1 MRRPGIH
8 QFQGTFGPRRI
19 HSYDRDAIAAEL
31 WRDGRDRR
39 GGVWINAT
47 VEQQN
52 VSSRPDDAALQPRNT
67 PGGGRAPPQ
76 TCDSGKDLITARLR
90 IHHDRCR
97 RAFLDV

>member
-8 QFQGTFGPRRI
+8 QIQGTIGPRRI
-19 HSYDRDAIAAEL
+19 HSHNRNAIAAEF
-31 WRDGRDRR
+31 WCYGRDRR
-39 GGVWINAT
+39 AGIRINAT
-47 VEQQN
+47 VDQQN
-52 VSSRPDDAALQPRNT
+52 VSPRPDDAALQPRNT
-67 PGGGRAPPQ
+67 PGRERAPPQ